1 MTVLNY
7 KIELKPIFQ
16 LDFQQDGVSDS
27 KFELKRLISRRVQS
41 QIDRVNYESFMNE
54 VNELDVE
61 LSTHLM
67 MGVDE
72 IEVVNSLLG
81 SESNGDS
88 LWIEG
93 MLAFKVNGDS
103 IVNVEEDSTQLLLE
117 SWYQFMLSQ
126 WMLQSSYIQEIS
138 EWNYN
143 IDWSLQ
149 LAVAVGYSDVNWVH
163 EDL

>member
-16 LDFQQDGVSDS
+16 LDFQQDGFSGS
-27 KFELKRLISRRVQS
+27 KFELRKLIERRVQS
-41 QIDRVNYESFMNE
+41 QIDRMNYTTFVEQ
-54 VNELDVE
+54 VNELDKE
-61 LSTHLM
+61 LATHLM
-67 MGVDE
+67 LGVDGVD
-72 IEVVNSLLG
+72 VVNSLLG
-81 SESNGDS
+81 SESNGNS

-103 IVNVEEDSTQLLLE
+103 VVNVEEESTQLLLE
-117 SWYQFMLSQ
+117 SWYQVMLSR

-149 LAVAVGYSDVNWVH
+149 LAVAVGYSDAKWVH
-163 EDL
+163 ED

>member
-1 MTVLNY
+1 MTVVNY

-16 LDFQQDGVSDS
+16 LDFQQNGVSDS

-41 QIDRVNYESFMNE
+41 QIDRMNYESFMDE
-54 VNELDVE
+54 VNELDRE
-61 LSTHLM
+61 LATHLM
-67 MGVDE
+67 LGIDGV
-72 IEVVNSLLG
+72 EVVNSLLG

-93 MLAFKVNGDS
+93 MLAFRVHDDS
-103 IVNVEEDSTQLLLE
+103 IVHVEEDATQLLLE
-117 SWYQFMLSQ
+117 SWYQVMLSR

-143 IDWSLQ
+143 IEWSLQ
-149 LAVAVGYSDVNWVH
+149 LAVTVGFSQVKWTH
-163 EDL
+163 EH

>member
-1 MTVLNY
+1 MTVVNY

-41 QIDRVNYESFMNE
+41 QIDRMNYESFMDE
-54 VNELDVE
+54 VNELDKE
-61 LSTHLM
+61 LATHLM
-67 MGVDE
+67 LGIDGV
-72 IEVVNSLLG
+72 EVVNSLLG

-93 MLAFKVNGDS
+93 VLAFRVYENS
-103 IVNVEEDSTQLLLE
+103 IVHVEEDATQLLLE
-117 SWYQFMLSQ
+117 SWYQFMFSN
-126 WMLQSSYIQEIS
+126 WMMESSYIQEIS

-149 LAVAVGYSDVNWVH
+149 LAVAVGYSDVKWVH
-163 EDL
+163 ED

>member
-16 LDFQQDGVSDS
+16 LDFQQDEVSES
-27 KFELKRLISRRVQS
+27 KFELKKLMSRRVQS
-41 QIDRVNYESFMNE
+41 QIDRMNYASFMDE
-54 VNELDVE
+54 VNELDVD
-61 LSTHLM
+61 LATHLM
-67 MGVDE
+67 LGVDGV
-72 IEVVNSLLG
+72 EVVNSLLG

-93 MLAFKVNGDS
+93 MLAFKVNDES
-103 IVNVEEDSTQLLLE
+103 IVDVEEDSSQLLLE
-117 SWYQFMLSQ
+117 SWYQYMLSQ
-126 WMLQSSYIQEIS
+126 WMLESSYIQEIQ

-149 LAVAVGYSDVNWVH
+149 LAVAVGFSQVNWTH
-163 EDL
+163 EF

>member
-1 MTVLNY
+1 MTVVNY

-16 LDFQQDGVSDS
+16 LDFQQDEVSDS

-61 LSTHLM
+61 LATHLM
-67 MGVDE
+67 MGIGE

-103 IVNVEEDSTQLLLE
+103 VVNVEEESTQLLLE

-143 IDWSLQ
+143 VDWSLQ
-149 LAVAVGYSDVNWVH
+149 LAVAVGYSDIKWVH
-163 EDL
+163 ED

>member
-1 MTVLNY
+1 MAVVNY

-41 QIDRVNYESFMNE
+41 QIDRMNYESFMDE
-54 VNELDVE
+54 VNELDKE
-61 LSTHLM
+61 LATHLM
-67 MGVDE
+67 LGIDGVD
-72 IEVVNSLLG
+72 VVNSLLG

-93 MLAFKVNGDS
+93 MLAFRVYDNS
-103 IVNVEEDSTQLLLE
+103 IVHVEEGATQLLLE

-138 EWNYN
+138 EWNCD

-149 LAVAVGYSDVNWVH
+149 LAVAVGFSDVKWVH
-163 EDL
+163 ED

>member
-16 LDFQQDGVSDS
+16 LDFQQDEVSES
-27 KFELKRLISRRVQS
+27 KFELKKLMSRRVQS
-41 QIDRVNYESFMNE
+41 QIDRMNYASFMDE
-54 VNELDVE
+54 VNELDVD
-61 LSTHLM
+61 LATHLM
-67 MGVDE
+67 LGVE
-72 IEVVNSLLG
+72 NVEVVNSLLG

-93 MLAFKVNGDS
+93 MLAFKVNGES
-103 IVNVEEDSTQLLLE
+103 IVDVEENDTQLLLE
-117 SWYQFMLSQ
+117 SWYQFMFSN
-126 WMLQSSYIQEIS
+126 WMLESSYIHEIS

-149 LAVAVGYSDVNWVH
+149 LAVAVGYSQVNWIH
-163 EDL
+163 EF

>member
-1 MTVLNY
+1 MTVVNY

-16 LDFQQDGVSDS
+16 LDFQQDEVSDS
-27 KFELKRLISRRVQS
+27 KFELKKLISRRVQS
-41 QIDRVNYESFMNE
+41 QINRVNYESFMNE

-61 LSTHLM
+61 LATHLM
-67 MGVDE
+67 MGVGDIE
-72 IEVVNSLLG
+72 IVNSLLG

-103 IVNVEEDSTQLLLE
+103 IVNVEEEPTQLLLE

-149 LAVAVGYSDVNWVH
+149 LAVAVGFSQVKWTH
-163 EDL
+163 EH

>member
-1 MTVLNY
+1 MTVVNY

-16 LDFQQDGVSDS
+16 LDFQQDEVSDS
-27 KFELKRLISRRVQS
+27 KFELKKLISRRVQS
-41 QIDRVNYESFMNE
+41 QINRVNYESFMNE

-61 LSTHLM
+61 LATHLM
-67 MGVDE
+67 MGVGDIE
-72 IEVVNSLLG
+72 IVNSLLG

-103 IVNVEEDSTQLLLE
+103 IVHVEEDATQLLLE
-117 SWYQFMLSQ
+117 SWYQFMLSN
-126 WMLQSSYIQEIS
+126 WMMESSYIKEIS

-149 LAVAVGYSDVNWVH
+149 LAVAVGYSDVKWVH
-163 EDL
+163 ED

>member
-1 MTVLNY
+1 MAVLNY

-16 LDFQQDGVSDS
+16 LDFQQDELSDS
-27 KFELKRLISRRVQS
+27 KFELKKLISRRVQS
-41 QIDRVNYESFMNE
+41 QINRVNYESFMNE

-61 LSTHLM
+61 LATHLM
-67 MGVDE
+67 MGVGE

-93 MLAFKVNGDS
+93 MLAFKVNGDL
-103 IVNVEEDSTQLLLE
+103 IVNVEEESTQLLLE

-149 LAVAVGYSDVNWVH
+149 LAVAVGFSDAKWVH
-163 EDL
+163 ED

>member
-1 MTVLNY
+1 MTVVNY

-16 LDFQQDGVSDS
+16 LDFQKDGVSDS

-41 QIDRVNYESFMNE
+41 QIDRMNYESFMDE
-54 VNELDVE
+54 VNEPDKE
-61 LSTHLM
+61 LATHLM
-67 MGVDE
+67 LGIDGV
-72 IEVVNSLLG
+72 EVVNSLLG

-103 IVNVEEDSTQLLLE
+103 IVHVEEDATQLLLE
-117 SWYQFMLSQ
+117 SWYQFMFSN
-126 WMLQSSYIQEIS
+126 WMMESSYIKEIS
-138 EWNYN
+138 EWNYS

-149 LAVAVGYSDVNWVH
+149 LAVAVGYSDVKWVH
-163 EDL
+163 ED

>member
-1 MTVLNY
+1 MTVVNY

-41 QIDRVNYESFMNE
+41 QIDRMNYESFMDE
-54 VNELDVE
+54 VNELDKE
-61 LSTHLM
+61 LATHLM
-67 MGVDE
+67 LGIDGVD
-72 IEVVNSLLG
+72 VVNSLLG

-93 MLAFKVNGDS
+93 MLAFRVYDNS
-103 IVNVEEDSTQLLLE
+103 IVHVEEDATQLLLE
-117 SWYQFMLSQ
+117 SWYQFMLSN
-126 WMLQSSYIQEIS
+126 WMMESSYIKEIS

-149 LAVAVGYSDVNWVH
+149 LAVAVGYSDVKWVH
-163 EDL
+163 EN

>member
-1 MTVLNY
+1 MTVVNY

-41 QIDRVNYESFMNE
+41 QIDRMNYESFMDE
-54 VNELDVE
+54 VNELDKE
-61 LSTHLM
+61 LATHLM
-67 MGVDE
+67 LGIDGV
-72 IEVVNSLLG
+72 EVVNSLLG

-93 MLAFKVNGDS
+93 MLAFRVYENS
-103 IVNVEEDSTQLLLE
+103 TVHVEEDATQLLLE
-117 SWYQFMLSQ
+117 SWYQFMFSN
-126 WMLQSSYIQEIS
+126 WMMESSYIQEIS

-149 LAVAVGYSDVNWVH
+149 LAVAVGYSDVKWVH
-163 EDL
+163 ED

>member
-1 MTVLNY
+1 MTVVNY

-41 QIDRVNYESFMNE
+41 QIDRMNYESFMDE
-54 VNELDVE
+54 VNELDKE
-61 LSTHLM
+61 LATHLM
-67 MGVDE
+67 LGIDGV
-72 IEVVNSLLG
+72 EVVNSLLG

-103 IVNVEEDSTQLLLE
+103 IVNVEEESTQLLLE

-149 LAVAVGYSDVNWVH
+149 LAVAVGFSQVKWTH
-163 EDL
+163 EH

>member
-1 MTVLNY
+1 MAVLNY

-16 LDFQQDGVSDS
+16 LDFQQDEVSES
-27 KFELKRLISRRVQS
+27 KFELKKLMSRRVQS
-41 QIDRVNYESFMNE
+41 QIDRMNYASFMDE
-54 VNELDVE
+54 VNKLDDD
-61 LSTHLM
+61 LATHLM
-67 MGVDE
+67 LGVE
-72 IEVVNSLLG
+72 NVEVVNSLLG

-93 MLAFKVNGDS
+93 MLAFKVNDES
-103 IVNVEEDSTQLLLE
+103 IVDVEEDSSQLLLE
-117 SWYQFMLSQ
+117 SWYQYMFPQ

-149 LAVAVGYSDVNWVH
+149 LAVAVGYSDVKWTH
-163 EDL
+163 EF

>member
-1 MTVLNY
+1 MTVVNY
-7 KIELKPIFQ
+7 KIQLKPIFQ
-16 LDFQQDGVSDS
+16 LDFQQDEVSDS
-27 KFELKRLISRRVQS
+27 KFELKKLISRRVQS
-41 QIDRVNYESFMNE
+41 QIDRMNYDSFMNE
-54 VNELDVE
+54 VNEMGVE
-61 LSTHLM
+61 LATHLM
-67 MGVDE
+67 MGVGE

-103 IVNVEEDSTQLLLE
+103 VVNVEEESTQLLLE

-149 LAVAVGYSDVNWVH
+149 LAVAVGYSDVKWVH
-163 EDL
+163 ED

>member
-1 MTVLNY
+1 MAVLNY

-16 LDFQQDGVSDS
+16 LDFQQDEVSDS

-61 LSTHLM
+61 LATHLM
-67 MGVDE
+67 MGIGE

-93 MLAFKVNGDS
+93 MLAFRVYNNS
-103 IVNVEEDSTQLLLE
+103 IVHVEEDATQLLLE
-117 SWYQFMLSQ
+117 SWYQFMLSN
-126 WMLQSSYIQEIS
+126 WMMESSYIKEIS

-149 LAVAVGYSDVNWVH
+149 LAVAVGFSDVKWVH
-163 EDL
+163 ED

>member
-1 MTVLNY
+1 MAVVNY

-41 QIDRVNYESFMNE
+41 QIDRMNYESFMDE
-54 VNELDVE
+54 VNELDKE
-61 LSTHLM
+61 LATHLM
-67 MGVDE
+67 LGIDGVD
-72 IEVVNSLLG
+72 VVNSLLG

-93 MLAFKVNGDS
+93 MLAFRVYDNS
-103 IVNVEEDSTQLLLE
+103 IVHVEEGATQLLLE
-117 SWYQFMLSQ
+117 SWYQFMLSN
-126 WMLQSSYIQEIS
+126 WMMESSYIKEIS

-143 IDWSLQ
+143 IDWSIQ
-149 LAVAVGYSDVNWVH
+149 LAVAVGYSDVKWVH
-163 EDL
+163 ED

>member
-1 MTVLNY
+1 MAVVNY

-16 LDFQQDGVSDS
+16 LDFQQDEVSDY
-27 KFELKRLISRRVQS
+27 KFELKKLINRRVQS
-41 QIDRVNYESFMNE
+41 QIDRMNYATFME
-54 VNELDVE
+54 QVNELDKE
-61 LSTHLM
+61 LATHLM
-67 MGVDE
+67 LGIDGVD
-72 IEVVNSLLG
+72 VVNSLLG

-103 IVNVEEDSTQLLLE
+103 IMNVEEESTQLLLE

-149 LAVAVGYSDVNWVH
+149 LAVAVGFSQVKWTH
-163 EDL
+163 EH